1 MMNANKLKYLVLLFC
16 VSQALPAKACISC
29 NKLIRDGI
37 YNSAYY
43 PNLVVMLSAFIV
55 LSVIVI
61 ILMRISTVHYQ
72 RSYFVADNHLKTPVP
87 LTTSGIVLGIGIG
100 GFLDGIILH
109 QVLQWHEMLSAK
121 VPSTDYINKSINM
134 FWDGIFHFYCLIVV
148 CIGLALLWKLLKRK
162 DVNTSGKLLAGGM
175 LMGWGL
181 FNLIEGIMN
190 HYILNLH
197 NVIESTVNHHTANH
211 IFLASSV
218 VIFIAGYIW
227 VRKAGYVLHYWF

>member
-1 MMNANKLKYLVLLFC
+1 MYWA
-16 VSQALPAKACISC
+16 
-29 NKLIRDGI
+29 G
-37 YNSAYY
+37 
-43 PNLVVMLSAFIV
+43 VVVETI
-55 LSVIVI
+55 
-61 ILMRISTVHYQ
+61 
-72 RSYFVADNHLKTPVP
+72 
-87 LTTSGIVLGIGIG
+87 
-100 GFLDGIILH
+100 
-109 QVLQWHEMLSAK
+109 
-121 VPSTDYINKSINM
+121 
-134 FWDGIFHFYCLIVV
+134 
-148 CIGLALLWKLLKRK
+148 
-162 DVNTSGKLLAGGM
+162 AGGM